1 MQKTSISKRLF
12 KHRGAGP
19 RQQGWPANEQSLQ
32 IQLVVRDENHFV
44 AHSIPKN
51 PRKNKI
57 PHSLAAAV
65 DSERPGEKKY

>member
-1 MQKTSISKRLF
+1 MQKTSISRRLF

-19 RQQGWPANEQSLQ
+19 SQQGWPANEQSLQ
-32 IQLVVRDENHFV
+32 IQLVVCDEDNFV
-44 AHSIPKN
+44 AHSIPKK
-51 PRKNKI
+51 PRKKKI